1 MNIPAVNDIAVYEKI
16 DSGVCRLLPEPFD
29 KYAFN
34 FKKWVEYAQKEHPP
48 GKCVFICSAIKSMV
62 SQKSDYIE
70 AALEIVETESDAA
83 RASILGLAGLVLSFI
98 GQNNKGIQHLRDSSK
113 LEPCN
118 RAFLSLAAELGE
130 IDCYDESCEICQ
142 RILLNDPDNS
152 EAKRILAIN
161 CLNMGEIEK
170 ARKLISEV
178 MVKNSKDKKARR
190 TLGKILFIEKKYKS
204 AILEFKKTVGFFDY
218 NPCVIYHLALCY
230 FAMGQIKKSR
240 WYVKRINPKVFKITP
255 YFRDNEIEIK
265 EDISEILGEK

>member
-1 MNIPAVNDIAVYEKI
+1 MNTLTINDIAVYEKI
-16 DSGVCRLLPEPFD
+16 DFGVCRLLPEPFD

-34 FKKWVEYAQKEHPP
+34 FKQWVEYAQKEHPP

-70 AALEIVETESDAA
+70 AALEIVKTESDAA

-98 GQNNKGIQHLRDSSK
+98 GQNNKGIQYLRDASK
-113 LEPCN
+113 LESCN
-118 RAFLSLAAELGE
+118 RYFLSLAAELGE
-130 IDCYDESCEICQ
+130 VDRFDESFEICQ
-142 RILLNDPDNS
+142 RVLLNDPDNS

-161 CLNMGEIEK
+161 GLNMGEIEK

-178 MVKNSKDKKARR
+178 LVKNSKDKKARR

-204 AILEFKKTVGFFDY
+204 AILEFKKTAGFFDY
-218 NPCVIYHLALCY
+218 DPYVRYHLALCY
-230 FAMGQIKKSR
+230 FELGKIRKSR
-240 WYVKRINPKVFKITP
+240 WYVKRINPKAFKIIP